1 MMAGVGVPELFV
13 VLMIVATSLLP
24 LALVVWAIVTLQR
37 VREGQRSIE
46 SKLDAL
52 VRQLPR

>member
-1 MMAGVGVPELFV
+1 MIGMPELLIVMV
-13 VLMIVATSLLP
+13 VALFSLLP
-24 LALVVWAIVTLQR
+24 LVLAVWAVVTLQR

-52 VRQLPR
+52 ARQIVR

>member
-52 VRQLPR
+52 VR

>member
-1 MMAGVGVPELFV
+1 MGGVGVPELFIVLV
-13 VLMIVATSLLP
+13 VAALSLLP
-24 LALVVWAIVTLQR
+24 LVLVLCAVVTLQR

>member
-1 MMAGVGVPELFV
+1 MGSIGVPEIVV
-13 VLMIVATSLLP
+13 VLMIVAVSLVP
-24 LALVVWAIVTLQR
+24 WVLAVWARITLHR

-52 VRQLPR
+52 TRQVTR